1 MKQSRL
7 QRALNWLTGPVPTS
21 VVIAFVIGAVFI
33 MIAGSDPISGYQS
46 MLRGSFGSGL
56 GIANTIQR
64 AIPLVGMALA
74 IAVAFRAGV
83 INLGAE
89 GQMILGGLVGV
100 LVVLYVPGPP
110 LLVMALA
117 CVAGTAAGALWALIP
132 ALFQSW
138 PGVPVLI
145 ASLLL
150 NYPARYFSSW
160 MVRFPLKDP
169 ESSMVATDSFP
180 AGTQIPLFA
189 SPSSGLGQTLL
200 NNLGKDNVLTIVGR
214 TVNWSFAVVAL
225 LVVAVMFMN
234 ARTRFGF
241 ESGMHGFNA
250 NFARYS
256 GVHSGRLTAQTM
268 LLSGGIAGLMGVMF
282 AIGAPNN
289 RLMDGQILETNYAW
303 TGLLVALL
311 ALYRPSGV
319 LIGGIFF
326 AGIIA
331 GSGAMGRDLSM
342 SPQIAAV
349 IQGIVIILIAFRV
362 QIPVRRRRTSSEVV
376 EARMEHDQ
384 AEEEVG
390 RV

>member
-1 MKQSRL
+1 MKPNYF
-7 QRALNWLTGPVPTS
+7 QRFLNWLTGPVPTS
-21 VVIAFVIGAVFI
+21 VVIAFVIGAIFI
-33 MIAGSDPISGYQS
+33 MIAGADPISGYQS
-46 MLRGSFGSGL
+46 MFRGSFGSGL
-56 GIANTIQR
+56 GLANTVQR

-110 LLVMALA
+110 VLIMLLA
-117 CVAGTAAGALWALIP
+117 CVAGAAVGALWGLLP
-132 ALFQSW
+132 ALLQSW
-138 PGVPVLI
+138 PGVPLLI
-145 ASLLL
+145 TSLLL

-169 ESSMVATDSFP
+169 ESSMVATDSFSP
-180 AGTQIPLFA
+180 DVQIPLFA
-189 SPSSGLGQTLL
+189 PPSSPLGQSLL
-200 NNLGKDNVLTIVGR
+200 NNLGKDSVLTIMGR
-214 TVNWSFAVVAL
+214 TVNWSFVVVAL
-225 LVVAVMFMN
+225 LVVAVLFMN
-234 ARTRFGF
+234 SRTKLGF
-241 ESGMHGFNA
+241 EAGIHGFNSQ
-250 NFARYS
+250 FARYS
-256 GVHSGRLTAQTM
+256 GVHSGRMTAQTM
-268 LLSGGIAGLMGVMF
+268 IISGGIAGLIGVMF
-282 AIGAPNN
+282 TIGAPNT
-289 RLMDGQILETNYAW
+289 RLIDGQILETNYAW

-311 ALYRPSGV
+311 ALYRPLGV
-319 LIGGIFF
+319 LIAGIFF

-342 SPQIAAV
+342 SPQIASV

-362 QIPVRRRRTSSEVV
+362 QIPVRKRKSSSELV

>member
-7 QRALNWLTGPVPTS
+7 QRALNWLMGPVPTS

-46 MLRGSFGSGL
+46 MFRGSFGSGL

-169 ESSMVATDSFP
+169 GSSMVATDSFP

-200 NNLGKDNVLTIVGR
+200 DNLGKDNVLTIAGR

-234 ARTRFGF
+234 SRTKFGF

>member
-1 MKQSRL
+1 M
-7 QRALNWLTGPVPTS
+7 
-21 VVIAFVIGAVFI
+21 VIAFVIGAVFI

>member
-46 MLRGSFGSGL
+46 MFRGSFGSGL

>member
-46 MLRGSFGSGL
+46 MFRGSFGSGL

-74 IAVAFRAGV
+74 LAVAFRAGV

-117 CVAGTAAGALWALIP
+117 CIAGTAAGALWALIP